1 MRAVE
6 KILLVDAVAS
16 IDIKDILEKLS
27 ASCARCVHAC
37 MPEPHG
43 QRAIFACL
51 QHRGRQSFV
60 MRTPDDRCQVCA
72 LFAFVDRSEGSS
84 VLRISVR
91 TFADRKFSHICQS
104 QLHENFPE

>member
-1 MRAVE
+1 MLQGICRFDSGTSNDNE
-6 KILLVDAVAS
+6 
-16 IDIKDILEKLS
+16 DILEKLS

-60 MRTPDDRCQVCA
+60 MRTPDDRCQVWA

-84 VLRISVR
+84 VLRMSVR
-91 TFADRKFSHICQS
+91 TFADG
-104 QLHENFPE
+104 ENDDPRHNLFYLMY